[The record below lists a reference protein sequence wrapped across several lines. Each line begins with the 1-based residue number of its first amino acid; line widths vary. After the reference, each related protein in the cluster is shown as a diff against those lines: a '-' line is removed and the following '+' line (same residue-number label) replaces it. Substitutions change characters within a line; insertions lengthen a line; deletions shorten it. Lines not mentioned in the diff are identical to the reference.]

1 MARVRVYRSRAE
13 AGEEW
18 RRLGLPEGALDLSE
32 IDLGRFI
39 FLDSLSPEGMEVLGK
54 ELAPHGG
61 TVLPCHGPRALVAI
75 PPLAL
80 GALVPAEAS
89 VLLRELQD
97 AVRDRYA
104 GEPPAFEWKGGS
116 LDLSRPRVL
125 GILNVTPDSFSD
137 GGRHLDAD
145 AAVARAWQMRR
156 EGADVIDVGG
166 ESTRPRSMPVPP
178 DVEWARIADVIRRVS
193 AEVGAPVSV
202 DTRRPEVA
210 RRALQAGAVI
220 VNDVSGLREGMVD
233 VVRREGAA
241 AIVMHMRGEPATMQN
256 DTGYVDVVGD
266 VYAFLER
273 RVRDA
278 VRAGVPRERLAID
291 PGLGFGKDLAGN
303 LAIMSRL
310 DELRSMG
317 RPVAIGASRKT
328 FLGRIAG
335 GGPEDRLEASLAA
348 AAVAC
353 WQGVQLFRVHDV
365 KETVRTLSAVS
376 AMRTGI
382 SPAP

>member
-1 MARVRVYRSRAE
+1 M
-13 AGEEW
+13 
-18 RRLGLPEGALDLSE
+18 
-32 IDLGRFI
+32 
-39 FLDSLSPEGMEVLGK
+39 
-54 ELAPHGG
+54 
-61 TVLPCHGPRALVAI
+61 
-75 PPLAL
+75 
-80 GALVPAEAS
+80 
-89 VLLRELQD
+89 
-97 AVRDRYA
+97 
-104 GEPPAFEWKGGS
+104 
-116 LDLSRPRVL
+116 
-125 GILNVTPDSFSD
+125 
-137 GGRHLDAD
+137 DAD